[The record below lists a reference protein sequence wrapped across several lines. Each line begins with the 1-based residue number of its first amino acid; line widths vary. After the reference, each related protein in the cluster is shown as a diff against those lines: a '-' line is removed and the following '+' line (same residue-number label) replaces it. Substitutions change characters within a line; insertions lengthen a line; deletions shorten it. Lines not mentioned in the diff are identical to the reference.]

1 MEENHFKFTNAVVGV
16 PLFFVLFLWFVYWLE
31 IRFGFDFIENGI
43 MPRTFS
49 GLQGVVFSPFIHSS
63 LEHLYNNSIPLLVLL
78 AALFFFYSK
87 EALGIIVYGILLS
100 GIITWIIGR
109 ASYHIGASGLIYVL
123 VSFIF
128 FKGIQTQ
135 YYRLVA
141 LSLTVVVLYGGM
153 VWYVFPKVDET
164 ISWEGHLSGLIIG
177 LVLTFFYKKTEFK
190 KVIKYD
196 WERPDYNPLDD
207 KFMQRFDENGNFVN
221 LPKPEIIEEEKI
233 EINPF
238 FLSNINVV
246 YDFVEN
252 QVAINEKNES
262 KPES

>member
-1 MEENHFKFTNAVVGV
+1 MEESQFKFTNAVLGV

-31 IRFGFDFIENGI
+31 IRFGFDFDDNGI
-43 MPRTFS
+43 MPRTLS
-49 GLQGVVFSPFIHSS
+49 GLQGIVFSPFIHSN

-78 AALFFFYSK
+78 AALLFFYRK

-100 GIITWIIGR
+100 GSITWLIGR
-109 ASYHIGASGLIYVL
+109 ANYHIGASGLIYVL

-128 FKGIQTQ
+128 FKGIQTK

-153 VWYVFPKVDET
+153 IWYIFPKVDEA
-164 ISWEGHLSGLIIG
+164 ISWEGHLSGLIAG
-177 LVLTFFYKKTEFK
+177 LWLTFYYKKAEFK

-196 WERPDYNPLDD
+196 WERPDYDPSKD

-221 LPKPEIIEEEKI
+221 LPKPEIEEENQI
-233 EINPF
+233 ASNLF
-238 FLSNINVV
+238 FSSHSNIV
-246 YDFVEN
+246 YDFIEN
-252 QVAINEKNES
+252 EEIINIQNES